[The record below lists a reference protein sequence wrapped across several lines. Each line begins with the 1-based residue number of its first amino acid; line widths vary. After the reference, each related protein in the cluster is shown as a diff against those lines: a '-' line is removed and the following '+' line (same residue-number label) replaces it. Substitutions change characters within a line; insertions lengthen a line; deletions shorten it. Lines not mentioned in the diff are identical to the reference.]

1 MGARLVLLPA
11 LLPLLRLATLAGAA
25 AAGDCDVPPQ
35 LAKWDD
41 ELANR
46 AQRWADR
53 RVFQHNPCKSS
64 KKYPLVGEN
73 LAMQLSFGKPP
84 ELFGWEKAVSDW
96 YNEVEDWSK
105 SLVNKYRFSAST
117 GHYTQLVW
125 ANTTK
130 VGCGFCSFT
139 DGKFTSHLFVCNYAP
154 GGNVVGTPVYA
165 EGAPRAACRR
175 GRKNRRYPALCL

>member
-35 LAKWDD
+35 LAEPVGEVVECGVNKS
-41 ELANR
+41 AR
-46 AQRWADR
+46 ALILH
-53 RVFQHNPCKSS
+53 QHNAKRD
-64 KKYPLVGEN
+64 KV
-73 LAMQLSFGKPP
+73 A
-84 ELFGWEKAVSDW
+84 
-96 YNEVEDWSK
+96 
-105 SLVNKYRFSAST
+105 FSAST